1 MASPSRSGSAA
12 RYTSSHFAGG
22 GFEFVDEFLLAF
34 DDFVVRLEAVFD
46 IHREI
51 ALGQIL
57 NMTEG
62 SFDDKLLAQVFV
74 DGLRLRR
81 RLHDYQSFWHIELSE
96 CGALRRV
103 NVNDC
108 RITQ

>member
-1 MASPSRSGSAA
+1 
-12 RYTSSHFAGG
+12 
-22 GFEFVDEFLLAF
+22 
-34 DDFVVRLEAVFD
+34 VRLEAVLNV
-46 IHREI
+46 HREI

-74 DGLRLRR
+74 DGLRLCGRF
-81 RLHDYQSFWHIELSE
+81 HDYQSFWHIELSE
-96 CGALRRV
+96 CGALGRV

-108 RITQ
+108 WIPRDVTTL